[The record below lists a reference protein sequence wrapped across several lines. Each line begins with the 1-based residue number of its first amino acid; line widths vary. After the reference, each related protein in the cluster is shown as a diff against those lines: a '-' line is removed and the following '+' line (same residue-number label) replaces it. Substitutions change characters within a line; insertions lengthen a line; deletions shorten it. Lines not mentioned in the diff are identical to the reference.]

1 MKLYAQ
7 IKLQI
12 LYIQEGEFTNKDT
25 KETIKYYQAVCVCA
39 GACDKIGIKPEEVA
53 AVQLGADNYC
63 QIEFDPDESNSI

>member
-25 KETIKYYQAVCVCA
+25 KETIKYYQVLFVLLLFRS
-39 GACDKIGIKPEEVA
+39 
-53 AVQLGADNYC
+53 VQTD
-63 QIEFDPDESNSI
+63 